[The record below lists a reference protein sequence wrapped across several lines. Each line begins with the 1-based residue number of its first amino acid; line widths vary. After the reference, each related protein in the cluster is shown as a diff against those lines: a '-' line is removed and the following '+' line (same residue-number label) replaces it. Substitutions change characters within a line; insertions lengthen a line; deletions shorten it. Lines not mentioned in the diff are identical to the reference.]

1 MTDIFLFGR
10 FVLARAKISAALSD
24 TAPVQTRFTTGKV
37 CRCCC
42 YRPLPILL
50 SFKMFFTG
58 LVAYLIPTLFPPPT
72 PGARLGN
79 SSFVCMFITQ
89 RDTLVACVCV
99 FRCVYT
105 VVKSLVKFSSTLVSP
120 SLLFSFSNL
129 LQIIFFVAC
138 DDARTFSAT
147 PIVYIS
153 TAYNNNRQ
161 RDNVRHRGKKVERYF
176 YHYFVVL
183 HPSGSY
189 WDDAAV
195 LF

>member
-1 MTDIFLFGR
+1 MPLLLLSTSPYSSFLWN
-10 FVLARAKISAALSD
+10 VL
-24 TAPVQTRFTTGKV
+24 
-37 CRCCC
+37 
-42 YRPLPILL
+42 YRPCRL
-50 SFKMFFTG
+50 SYSDSF
-58 LVAYLIPTLFPPPT
+58 PPPPT

-120 SLLFSFSNL
+120 SLLFSFSNF

-161 RDNVRHRGKKVERYF
+161 RDNVRHRKKKVERYF

-195 LF
+195 LFKKMAAPGPAQQKGAQLFGKETQEK

>member
-1 MTDIFLFGR
+1 M
-10 FVLARAKISAALSD
+10 
-24 TAPVQTRFTTGKV
+24 
-37 CRCCC
+37 
-42 YRPLPILL
+42 
-50 SFKMFFTG
+50 
-58 LVAYLIPTLFPPPT
+58 
-72 PGARLGN
+72 
-79 SSFVCMFITQ
+79 
-89 RDTLVACVCV
+89 
-99 FRCVYT
+99 
-105 VVKSLVKFSSTLVSP
+105 
-120 SLLFSFSNL
+120 
-129 LQIIFFVAC
+129 AC

-195 LF
+195 LFKKMAAPGPAQQKGAQLFGKETQEK